1 MSKYVEICRNRIAII
16 SVYEKDVGKMVS
28 VNPHCHAGTDLGH
41 VIDAEKS
48 LIAVFLRPSC
58 YASLSSS

>member
-1 MSKYVEICRNRIAII
+1 M
-16 SVYEKDVGKMVS
+16 GKMVS

-48 LIAVFLRPSC
+48 LITVFLRPFLFCFSFFQLN
-58 YASLSSS
+58 SI

>member
-1 MSKYVEICRNRIAII
+1 M
-16 SVYEKDVGKMVS
+16 GKMVS